1 MNPGTESQPVLRAR
15 KPSPLAGHVVVL
27 TGASEGIGRALA
39 LELARRGLRLVLAAR
54 NQQRLEEV
62 ARAVEAAGSAALM
75 VPTDVLDPAQCRA
88 LIDATVAHFGSLD
101 VLINNAGGTMWSR
114 FDALEDLA
122 PYEHLMRLNY
132 LSAVYLT
139 FAALP
144 WLKQSRGRIVAIAS
158 VAGLTGVPERSGYAA
173 SKHAMIG
180 FFESLRIE
188 LAASEVTVTIIA
200 PDFVRSEIHKR
211 ALGPDGRAL
220 GASPMRQERIMTAQ
234 KCARLIVPAIELRR
248 RLLITSLRGRLG
260 RWLKLLAPSLID
272 RIAARAIRERH

>member
-15 KPSPLAGHVVVL
+15 EPSPLAGHVVVL

-39 LELARRGLRLVLAAR
+39 LELARRGLCLVLAAR

-62 ARAVEAAGSAALM
+62 ARAVEAAGSAALV

-88 LIDATVAHFGSLD
+88 LIDATVARFGSLD

-144 WLKQSRGRIVAIAS
+144 WLKQSQGRIVAIAS

-220 GASPMRQERIMTAQ
+220 GASPMRQERIMTAE
-234 KCARLIVPAIELRR
+234 KCAQLIVPAIELRR